1 MSGLE
6 PPNGTRDRPASVL
19 PYAWKKAASRTL
31 AFDCGTLKNSMPRR
45 ERERGREKERGG
57 RCLEVWLGRANTIC
71 RRRAGA
77 DSPQRPCNRQTD
89 RQRPI
94 QEHAAL
100 ARQAGG
106 DRTWSILAA
115 AWVRVGQGGSARVRV
130 GRGGSGWVSV
140 SQGGSAWVRVGQ
152 CESGWVSAGQ
162 GGSARVSA
170 GQRGSGWDKKDVRGL
185 SGKSGAESQH
195 YRRVTRHLPPSGHLS
210 PYTVCPKKVSP
221 LTFCNNNRKSAPI

>member
-1 MSGLE
+1 MTEMTHCPGDPVTQFHVWFRATE
-6 PPNGTRDRPASVL
+6 WNPRPTCFGPSLRVEE
-19 PYAWKKAASRTL
+19 SS
-31 AFDCGTLKNSMPRR
+31 LKNTGVRLWDTQKQYATK
-45 ERERGREKERGG
+45 RERGGEKRSEGG

-115 AWVRVGQGGSARVRV
+115 AWVRVGQERCARIIGEI
-130 GRGGSGWVSV
+130 GRGKP
-140 SQGGSAWVRVGQ
+140 A
-152 CESGWVSAGQ
+152 
-162 GGSARVSA
+162 
-170 GQRGSGWDKKDVRGL
+170 L
-185 SGKSGAESQH
+185 
-195 YRRVTRHLPPSGHLS
+195 
-210 PYTVCPKKVSP
+210 
-221 LTFCNNNRKSAPI
+221 